1 MSGDMLGLRK
11 GPMPEQCSVLM
22 PSPGCWARG
31 GRARTEPFPTC
42 PLLPGLKELWWQ
54 GQDEAVHCSGLC
66 SVTSRFCF
74 PTGQPCSHYREH
86 RLAGTRALCKSPGFV
101 SILFN
106 KSCIFLAHRCPKGP
120 SKVAEEPGICA
131 KTPQHIPA
139 PNLAGAM
146 LSRAM
151 AASS

>member
-1 MSGDMLGLRK
+1 M
-11 GPMPEQCSVLM
+11 
-22 PSPGCWARG
+22 
-31 GRARTEPFPTC
+31 
-42 PLLPGLKELWWQ
+42 
-54 GQDEAVHCSGLC
+54 HCSGLC

>member
-1 MSGDMLGLRK
+1 MLCPYAQPRLLGTWRK
-11 GPMPEQCSVLM
+11 GKN
-22 PSPGCWARG
+22 
-31 GRARTEPFPTC
+31 RA
-42 PLLPGLKELWWQ
+42 LPNLRSSGLKELWWQ

-74 PTGQPCSHYREH
+74 PTGQPCSHYCEH

>member
-1 MSGDMLGLRK
+1 MLCPHAQPRLLGTWRK
-11 GPMPEQCSVLM
+11 GKN
-22 PSPGCWARG
+22 
-31 GRARTEPFPTC
+31 RA
-42 PLLPGLKELWWQ
+42 LPNLRSSGLKELWWQ